1 MPKIIKIQIIHSLA
15 INSAKNETYQKG
27 VVDKA
32 VDQKL
37 VVAAYHEQ
45 AGNEQYH
52 EVMLKRFLFTQ
63 IEVLK
68 TKLATFLTGG
78 GNIAEDATVDS
89 TEENDITEIV
99 LSVSE
104 RFNNGLVKS
113 LARLSQKFVED
124 RMIHLWWVPVSKEF
138 AALYAQLADDD
149 YEGVLGCFTKTAPTP
164 PRYKYPT
171 AIELRYP
178 VIPERNNIP
187 GYITTVDVE
196 PETLFDNPCHI
207 GRGQTSE
214 ISYMLTGEDD
224 QDPIDDIVVKADNK
238 CCMLGLNTY
247 GKWYLKGITKG
258 YTIVTLFSRHN
269 DKIFA
274 KFAVRIV

>member
-1 MPKIIKIQIIHSLA
+1 MSKIIKIQIIHSLA
-15 INSAKNETYQKG
+15 INSAKNDTFQKG

-37 VVAAYHEQ
+37 VTAAYHEQ
-45 AGNEQYH
+45 AGNETYH
-52 EVMLKRFLFTQ
+52 EIMLKRFLFTQ

-68 TKLATFLTGG
+68 TKLAIYLTGG

-89 TEENDITEIV
+89 TEENDMTEIM

-138 AALYAQLADDD
+138 AALYEKIADDD
-149 YEGVLGCFTKTAPTP
+149 LQGVIACFNKTAPVAP
-164 PRYKYPT
+164 HYKYPV

-178 VIPERNNIP
+178 IIPERNNKP
-187 GYITTVDVE
+187 GVIYSQEIE
-196 PETLFDNPCHI
+196 REELFANPWHLGC
-207 GRGQTSE
+207 GQTSE
-214 ISYMLTGEDD
+214 ISYTLEGEDG
-224 QDPIDDIVVKADNK
+224 QEPHDDIVVTTDNK
-238 CCMLGLNTY
+238 CCMYGLNTY
-247 GKWYLKGITKG
+247 GKWYLKGVTTG
-258 YTIVTLFSRHN
+258 YAIIKLFSRHN
-269 DKIFA
+269 DNVFA